1 MTECSPVVSANCP
14 KVSKAGTIGKPLSLL
29 EVKIGDNSEIWVK
42 GDSVFVGY
50 HNDPVTNKRVFTED
64 GFFKTGDQGFFDSDD
79 FLNFTGR
86 IKDAFGEY
94 ASNPLEYIF
103 YVKNGN
109 KVGCMRSLEN
119 ERSIAEGYDIYSSN
133 MDKASKD
140 ELRDKCLQLLK
151 TEGVPAQE

>member
-1 MTECSPVVSANCP
+1 MKRLLIAFVAVLLLAGCNVSLEKQA
-14 KVSKAGTIGKPLSLL
+14 KESALRSLKAGMVENKESVQLADVETVFLYDSLC
-29 EVKIGDNSEIWVK
+29 I
-42 GDSVFVGY
+42 
-50 HNDPVTNKRVFTED
+50 
-64 GFFKTGDQGFFDSDD
+64 
-79 FLNFTGR
+79 LNFTGR

-103 YVKNGN
+103 YIKNGN

-119 ERSIAEGYDIYSSN
+119 ERSIADGYDIYSSN